1 MTVIGA
7 SLLMGLAVWI
17 AMPSATRKQEGRHLP
32 AWSGIPVGFVVA
44 WLLFFGASGVV
55 WAVMTVVVGETVLV
69 VVRRQR
75 RRAQILKGGREV
87 ARATRALA
95 GRVSVGEIPSV
106 ALEHVADD
114 VEVLA
119 QARRLRQW
127 RKRFRRLIA
136 TSRQPGM
143 AGLVPLAHAWHL
155 AATTGAPLAPAA
167 KSVAEGTARRARL
180 EATLDSE
187 LAAARAS
194 GRIMGLLP
202 LVGLLMGHVVG
213 AHPMVFLTTTWLGRA
228 CLLGS
233 TLLACVGVLWS
244 ESLADRVAKEALP

>member
-44 WLLFFGASGVV
+44 WLLFGASGVV

-119 QARRLRQW
+119 QARRAQAVGGSVSDA
-127 RKRFRRLIA
+127 LIA

-167 KSVAEGTARRARL
+167 KSVAELRTRGGSGVGADHGST
-180 EATLDSE
+180 T
-187 LAAARAS
+187 S
-194 GRIMGLLP
+194 GRIAYGPCRRSASDGVPYHHMVREGLL
-202 LVGLLMGHVVG
+202 VGIDLAGMRWG
-213 AHPMVFLTTTWLGRA
+213 AV
-228 CLLGS
+228 
-233 TLLACVGVLWS
+233 
-244 ESLADRVAKEALP
+244 E

>member
-44 WLLFFGASGVV
+44 WLLFGASGVV

-119 QARRLRQW
+119 QARRAQAVGGSVSDA
-127 RKRFRRLIA
+127 LIA

-180 EATLDSE
+180 SHPRLRTRGGSGVGADHGSTT
-187 LAAARAS
+187 S
-194 GRIMGLLP
+194 GRIAYGPCRRSASDGVPYHHMVREGLL
-202 LVGLLMGHVVG
+202 VGIDLAGMRWG
-213 AHPMVFLTTTWLGRA
+213 AV
-228 CLLGS
+228 
-233 TLLACVGVLWS
+233 
-244 ESLADRVAKEALP
+244 E